1 MSIASPRS
9 AHPLAHTHAG
19 LTTALVALAGCATA
33 AALLANDVF
42 GSGPAPFAASVGVVV
57 AVMAVTAVSVYRR
70 MGASAWLVAISPFA
84 IASATWTALFVLR
97 PVELYVF
104 PDHAVLALGQ
114 LGFDSAALMHAV
126 ALAGAGC
133 AAWCAGYVW
142 TLGRIDE
149 TVAQPVVPPR
159 THWVGGAVALVLGT
173 ALWAAL
179 FVRLGGIGALVH
191 SAVSVRADQRSS
203 SYGFVGVWVVQ
214 GTGLWALALL
224 LEGGRR
230 NATRLRTLVVLAAV
244 LSAAAAVALELR
256 GLVLFAVI
264 SALTIA
270 LALRPPSRAK
280 LFVGTAAAVLA
291 VLALGFAQQVRAYT
305 SGMTTP
311 EAVRTTVHTP
321 VWALYASDLGTFDD
335 LVAMR
340 ELVPAS
346 IPFLNGGT
354 IREIPQALVP
364 RRLWPGKP
372 VGVDARVASYLY
384 PGVAVAVPISLQGE
398 LYWNGGLAVVIG
410 GSLVIGA
417 AFGALGRFGLRSR
430 IRTPFFVLYAVALP
444 FTHAFL
450 TRGLAAMTENLVF
463 ALVGV
468 SVAGVA
474 FGLRFDSQVVLRRL
488 RPLRTRMPFPVPER
502 RGADA

>member
-1 MSIASPRS
+1 VSIASSRS
-9 AHPLAHTHAG
+9 AHALLRSHTG
-19 LTTALVALAGCATA
+19 LTTALITLAGCATA
-33 AALLANDVF
+33 AALLASDVL
-42 GSGPAPFAASVGVVV
+42 GSGPGPFAASVGVVV
-57 AVMAVTAVSVYRR
+57 LVMAVTGFSVYGR
-70 MGASAWLVAISPFA
+70 MGASARLVAISPFA

-126 ALAGAGC
+126 ALAGVGC

-149 TVAQPVVPPR
+149 TAAQPVGPLR
-159 THWVGGAVALVLGT
+159 TSWVGGAVALVIGT
-173 ALWAAL
+173 ALWVAL

-203 SYGFVGVWVVQ
+203 SYGFVGVWLVQ
-214 GTGLWALALL
+214 GTGLCALALL
-224 LEGGRR
+224 FERGRR
-230 NATRLRTLVVLAAV
+230 NATSLRTLVVLAAA

-256 GLVLFAVI
+256 GLALFAVI

-270 LALRPPSRAK
+270 LALRPPTKAK
-280 LFVGTAAAVLA
+280 LLVGTAAAVLA
-291 VLALGFAQQVRAYT
+291 VLGLGFAQQVRAYT
-305 SGMTTP
+305 SRMSTP
-311 EAVRTTVHTP
+311 EAARTAVHTP
-321 VWALYASDLGTFDD
+321 AWAFYASDLGTFDD

-346 IPFLNGGT
+346 LPFVNGAT

-364 RRLWPGKP
+364 RRLWPEKP

-398 LYWNGGLAVVIG
+398 LYWNGGLAVLIG

-417 AFGALGRFGLRSR
+417 AFGALGRFGLRAR
-430 IRTPFFVLYAVALP
+430 NRTPFFVLYAVALP

-450 TRGLAAMTENLVF
+450 TRGLAAMTENLIF

-468 SVAGVA
+468 SVAGIA
-474 FGLRFDSQVVLRRL
+474 FGFRSDSQALL
-488 RPLRTRMPFPVPER
+488 RPLRALRIRMPFPQPER